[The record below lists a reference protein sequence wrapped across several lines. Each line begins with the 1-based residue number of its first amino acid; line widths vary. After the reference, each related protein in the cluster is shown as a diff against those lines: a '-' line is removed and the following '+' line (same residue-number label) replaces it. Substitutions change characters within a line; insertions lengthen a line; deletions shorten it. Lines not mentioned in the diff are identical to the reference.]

1 MRSSKWEEFSKH
13 VFLTKLRL
21 FARSNVYSFPS
32 YCRVQTA
39 AETNEHYKYNAM
51 SNREVRDVTYHANYC
66 NENVK
71 KHGIKVLK

>member
-1 MRSSKWEEFSKH
+1 MVAPESPNKAR
-13 VFLTKLRL
+13 RL
-21 FARSNVYSFPS
+21 SASQA
-32 YCRVQTA
+32 QTA

>member
-1 MRSSKWEEFSKH
+1 MRSSNWEEVSKH
-13 VFLTKLRL
+13 VFLTKLWL

-39 AETNEHYKYNAM
+39 AETKEHYKYNAM
-51 SNREVRDVTYHANYC
+51 SNCEVRDVIYHANYC

-71 KHGIKVLK
+71 SKSIE